1 MIKFQEI
8 KSDYNVP
15 LPSNQKDITKQLATV
30 TLQQAQFQV
39 AQQKL
44 NSQLAL
50 QVAQLTTKE
59 RKQNV

>member
-1 MIKFQEI
+1 MIKFQEM
-8 KSDYNVP
+8 KSDYTVP

-30 TLQQAQFQV
+30 ALQQVKFQT

-50 QVAQLTTKE
+50 QLAQLTTKE
-59 RKQNV
+59 SKQNV

>member
-1 MIKFQEI
+1 MIKFQEM

-30 TLQQAQFQV
+30 TLQQAQFQI

>member
-1 MIKFQEI
+1 MIKFQEM

-39 AQQKL
+39 AQRKL

>member
-1 MIKFQEI
+1 MIKFQEM